1 MAFFIT
7 PPLALSINCYI
18 IKVQIGFLETLT
30 IIFLVCVSISP
41 NKKIMKGYI

>member
-30 IIFLVCVSISP
+30 IIFWCAYLLIP
-41 NKKIMKGYI
+41 IKK